1 MFKMNKIWAY
11 MKLKIV
17 LLLFTIFL
25 FTSCFHPFHDEI
37 KGHAVI
43 VDNFKDK
50 TPLKGVYIEVEHTE
64 DEGYN
69 YYVIGSATTDSTGY
83 FNLDI
88 VFESAIF
95 TIDAWSIA
103 YVYSDTFYTDTLGNF
118 SFQFA
123 EDTYNYKTIHIDTLC
138 LEHNVWVVPRIGS
151 LGDNLADELST
162 SYHNCPLVDAQKE
175 NVSYCSP
182 FYVGQTFD
190 PFEIKMTMRL
200 QHWLTFGSRELG
212 FVVLKKDSET
222 IGYGGFTLVE
232 FKHTNEGDTLYVNF
246 DVHQDQ

>member
-69 YYVIGSATTDSTGY
+69 YYIIGSATTDETG
-83 FNLDI
+83 FFKLDLT
-88 VFESAIF
+88 FESAIF
-95 TIDAWSIA
+95 TIDAWSFA
-103 YVYSDTFYTDTLGNF
+103 HVYSDTNYTDTLGYF

-123 EDTYNYKTIHIDTLC
+123 EDTYSYQTIHLDTFVLS
-138 LEHNVWVVPRIGS
+138 HTIWVKPRIRD
-151 LGDNLADELST
+151 LGAYQADEIIID
-162 SYHNCPLVDAQKE
+162 YNNCKLIDPSLEYITYSDTIYE
-175 NVSYCSP
+175 
-182 FYVGQTFD
+182 GQTYD
-190 PFEIKMTMRL
+190 PVQIEMNMLL
-200 QHWLTFGSRELG
+200 QHWLTYGTRHLAYAELMKNSEKIGFG
-212 FVVLKKDSET
+212 
-222 IGYGGFTLVE
+222 YFTLEE
-232 FKHTNEGDTLYVNF
+232 FKHTNEGDTLYVDF